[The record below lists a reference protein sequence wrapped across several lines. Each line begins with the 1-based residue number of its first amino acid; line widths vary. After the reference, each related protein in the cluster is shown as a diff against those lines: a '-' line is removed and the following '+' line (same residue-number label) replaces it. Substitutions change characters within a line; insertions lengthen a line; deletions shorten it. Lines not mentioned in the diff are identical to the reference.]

1 MLPESAK
8 NRPGDVTRKR
18 VENSLDSHKPV
29 EIRDLRLLAI
39 QERRGI
45 LGGSS
50 SALKGR
56 WRAADGPETGD

>member
-8 NRPGDVTRKR
+8 NRAGDVTRKR
-18 VENSLDSHKPV
+18 VENYLDSHKPV
-29 EIRDLRLLAI
+29 EINNLRFLEI

-45 LGGSS
+45 LGSN

-56 WRAADGPETGD
+56 